1 MLSGGIEMDHFDVIS
16 GHRDFLKW
24 FNKLESNWQ
33 ISQSTKL
40 IFICTKSIIE
50 TLEKGVKYNQS

>member
-40 IFICTKSIIE
+40 IFA
-50 TLEKGVKYNQS
+50 QSQP